1 MANTIPRPI
10 ARRLSSSRHQRGVVF
25 IVTLLMLI
33 AITMAGLALF
43 RTVGTGAIIAGNL
56 AFKQAATSAG
66 DRGIEFAR
74 NWLTNSGGSTGV
86 TIPVLQGTNK
96 VTGYYP
102 AWCFDKQAD
111 WDGTWTPASANS
123 DCAARNNST
132 NPPFNPFTYTWTDS
146 NSILVSPAPDAMG
159 NSVRYVIHR
168 LCSMDGAPN
177 EVREFAAGTKAI
189 QSCVLTSGALACDDR
204 GLAYAD
210 SCLALSF
217 QPYYRVTAQ
226 VTGPRNTV
234 SYVEVLLY

>member
-1 MANTIPRPI
+1 MAHVPSKPVFQNIYMVKR
-10 ARRLSSSRHQRGVVF
+10 QGGVVF

-43 RTVGTGAIIAGNL
+43 RTVSTGAIIAGNL

-66 DRGIEFAR
+66 DRGVARAR
-74 NWLTNSGGSTGV
+74 NWLTNGGGNTGV
-86 TIPVLQGTNK
+86 TVPLLQGTTK
-96 VTGYYP
+96 VVGYYP

-123 DCAARNNST
+123 DCASRNNTT
-132 NPPFNPFTYTWTDS
+132 NPPFNPFTYTWTS
-146 NSILVSPAPDAMG
+146 TNSVVVDASPDAMG
-159 NSVRYVIHR
+159 NSVRYVVHR

-177 EVREFAAGTKAI
+177 EVREFTVGTKAI

-234 SYVEVLLY
+234 SYVEVLMY